1 MKNLLKVLLGVIAI
15 ILIVVN
21 VRSIM
26 SPIEFEAVRVHRDSA
41 VIARLIDIKN
51 AQVEYKG
58 QYGRYT
64 NSFDTL
70 IGFLKNYKLPIV
82 KKAYELN
89 DMQLESVANIKRKR
103 AKVKEDAELSLT
115 VDEADKI
122 ILELIAKANENG
134 DWKELNEISALN
146 RQEGSIRENFHR
158 DTMWVSLVDTLYH
171 NPNYPV
177 DSLRYIP
184 FGNGEEFTLLADS
197 VPTKSGGQ
205 QFLFEARADFDQY
218 LKGINEQEYNNYILS
233 IKKNVTQVR
242 REPVLDEKG
251 EPKYDENNEE
261 VVTLIPCRRVG
272 NVKEPNNNAGNWE

>member
-103 AKVKEDAELSLT
+103 AKVKEDAEISLT

-171 NPNYPV
+171 DPNYPV

>member
-103 AKVKEDAELSLT
+103 AKVKEDAEISLT

>member
-1 MKNLLKVLLGVIAI
+1 MKNLLKVLLGIIAI
-15 ILIVVN
+15 VLLIVN
-21 VRSIM
+21 VRSIL
-26 SPIEFEAVRVHRDSA
+26 SPIEFEEVREKRDSA

-64 NSFDTL
+64 NNFDTL
-70 IGFLKNYKLPIV
+70 ISFLKNYKLPVV

-103 AKVKEDAELSLT
+103 EKVKEGAEISLT
-115 VDEADKI
+115 IDEADKI
-122 ILELIAKANENG
+122 ILDLIAKAKENNN
-134 DWKELNEISALN
+134 WKELDEISALN
-146 RQEGSIRENFHR
+146 QNEGSIRENFHR

-171 NPNYPV
+171 DANFPV
-177 DSLRYIP
+177 DSLKYIP
-184 FGNGEEFTLLADS
+184 YGNGELFTLLADS
-197 VPTKSGGQ
+197 IPTKSGGKQ
-205 QFLFEARADFDQY
+205 HLFEARADFDQY
-218 LKGINEQEYNNYILS
+218 LQGINEQEYNNYILG

-242 REPVLDEKG
+242 REPILDAKG

-261 VVTLIPCRRVG
+261 VVKLIPCRRVG

>member
-15 ILIVVN
+15 ILILVN

-103 AKVKEDAELSLT
+103 AKVKEDAEISLT

-197 VPTKSGGQ
+197 IPTKSGGQ

>member
-103 AKVKEDAELSLT
+103 AKVKEDAEISLT

-171 NPNYPV
+171 DPNYPV

-197 VPTKSGGQ
+197 IPTKSGGQ

>member
-15 ILIVVN
+15 TLIVVN
-21 VRSIM
+21 VRSIL

-41 VIARLIDIKN
+41 VIARLVDIKN

-70 IGFLKNYKLPIV
+70 IGFLKNYKLPVV

-89 DMQLESVANIKRKR
+89 DMQLESVANIKRKK
-103 AKVKEDAELSLT
+103 AKMKEDAEVSLT

-122 ILELIAKANENG
+122 ILDLIAKAKEDGN
-134 DWKELNEISALN
+134 WKEIDEISVLN
-146 RQEGSIRENFHR
+146 KNEGSIRDNFHR

-171 NPNYPV
+171 DPNYPV

-218 LKGINEQEYNNYILS
+218 LKGINEQEYNNYILG